1 MNFEFPIAEL
11 PAVMRGPRVERRRVL
26 IGGSAFWGTLVEDG
40 ADAGRLRLDDGRL
53 LDADTQTYLPPVSP
67 GKIIAVHI
75 SYRSRSMET
84 RNQPKPTDTPTY
96 FTKPP
101 TALNGH
107 KGQILKPADC
117 RYLNYEGEYAVVI
130 GRTCRTVTP
139 YEAWDFIEGFCPALD
154 MGLQDFR
161 DTDQGSMLR
170 VKGADTLL
178 PIGPGIVRGVNLFEQ
193 TLTTEVNGLVVQQAH
208 IGEETLWGPHYV
220 IADIARHITLLPGD
234 VILMG
239 TPCHSRSVDPGDV
252 VACEITG
259 LGRIE
264 GTVVGAPAPRAAA
277 LGVGHMPTDTAEVRR
292 VALGFDERVPDLLKD
307 NLRRARSLGHGASRG
322 REESFDSF
330 SAPSAG

>member
-1 MNFEFPIAEL
+1 MNFEFPFTEL
-11 PAVMRGPRVERRRVL
+11 PAVLRGPRVERRRAL
-26 IGGSAFWGTLVEDG
+26 IGGSAFWGTMQDG
-40 ADAGRLRLDDGRL
+40 DVLQLDDGRRI
-53 LDADTQTYLPPVSP
+53 DAESVTYLPPVQP

-75 SYRSRSMET
+75 SYSSRSMET
-84 RNQPKPTDTPTY
+84 RNKPKPTDAPTY
-96 FTKPP
+96 FTKPA

-117 RYLNYEGEYAVVI
+117 KYLNYEGEYAVVI
-130 GRTCRTVTP
+130 GRTCRNVTP
-139 YEAWDFIEGFCPALD
+139 MEAWDYIEGFCPALD

-193 TLTTEVNGLVVQQAH
+193 TLRTYVDGLVVQEAH
-208 IGEETLWGPHYV
+208 IGEETIWGPHYV

-239 TPCHSRSVDPGDV
+239 TPCHSRSVDPGQV

-264 GTVVGAPAPRAAA
+264 GTVVGIEAPRAAA
-277 LGVGHMPTDTAEVRR
+277 LGVGHLPTDSPEVRR
-292 VALGFDERVPDLLKD
+292 VALGFDERVPQHLKD
-307 NLRRARSLGHGASRG
+307 NLARAREG
-322 REESFDSF
+322 RT
-330 SAPSAG
+330 